1 MHKKTYTVTGLPVE
15 ASYTS
20 EEVTEIFL
28 PLLQKLVTMRT
39 EKGDR
44 VIVYLAAPP
53 GAGKTTLSLFL
64 EDLYKEIDTPY
75 TFQSVSMDGFH
86 HYRTIKRE
94 SPLF

>member
-39 EKGDR
+39 EKGD
-44 VIVYLAAPP
+44 
-53 GAGKTTLSLFL
+53 
-64 EDLYKEIDTPY
+64 
-75 TFQSVSMDGFH
+75 
-86 HYRTIKRE
+86 
-94 SPLF
+94 